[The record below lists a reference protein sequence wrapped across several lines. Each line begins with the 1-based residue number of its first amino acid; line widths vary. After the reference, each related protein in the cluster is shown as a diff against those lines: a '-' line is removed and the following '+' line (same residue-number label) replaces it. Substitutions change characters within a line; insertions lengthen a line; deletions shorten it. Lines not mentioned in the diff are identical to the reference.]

1 MNTHSSATNSK
12 SRMPGEQRAII
23 VLHHVPRGTAEDQG
37 QGSFKG
43 LPVGTGEKGKGK
55 SKAKFKANKGSTYS
69 KKRLA
74 DRIASSTCRKSLQ
87 PGHWKRECPNPPHPS
102 FHNISTEMITM
113 TVEQSPVNYDHGE
126 LLADLPENTEIIN
139 LTTIQERVQMSF
151 KLRVRV
157 IVFIILISL
166 YIGSQAT
173 WKNLS
178 WKSFQNS

>member
-1 MNTHSSATNSK
+1 
-12 SRMPGEQRAII
+12 
-23 VLHHVPRGTAEDQG
+23 
-37 QGSFKG
+37 
-43 LPVGTGEKGKGK
+43 
-55 SKAKFKANKGSTYS
+55 
-69 KKRLA
+69 
-74 DRIASSTCRKSLQ
+74 
-87 PGHWKRECPNPPHPS
+87 
-102 FHNISTEMITM
+102 M

-151 KLRVRV
+151 KLRVIV